1 MTSAHR
7 DRSGQSSWWPKAA
20 HAGLRAQS
28 RVPASPGPCHGRD
41 VLPQLGPCGHD
52 WATALRILLGPPTAG
67 HEVLQKPHRGR
78 EAAAEAKWG
87 LWCREPEAQRPGAG
101 TRKPGLGAQA
111 AEGPE
116 GPPPTASGPER
127 EGSDGVR
134 TAQPSPREGP
144 RRSLRRSCAR
154 GPATWAPVRR
164 GHRGVWWPQAAC
176 GPAPA
181 LLFPV
186 RPAEG
191 AGAACTGPQRSACT
205 PVPVGGGRRA
215 EGGRGAPRR
224 WRG

>member
-116 GPPPTASGPER
+116 GPPPTASGPEQ

-144 RRSLRRSCAR
+144 RRSLRRSCTR
-154 GPATWAPVRR
+154 GPVGSNPPGAQRRVVAPSSLRPGPRAALPGAAGRGRR
-164 GHRGVWWPQAAC
+164 GCVHRP
-176 GPAPA
+176 PA
-181 LLFPV
+181 LRVHTCP
-186 RPAEG
+186 R
-191 AGAACTGPQRSACT
+191 
-205 PVPVGGGRRA
+205 GGWS
-215 EGGRGAPRR
+215 PR
-224 WRG
+224 